1 MPKENL
7 SPFWEQ
13 KSLSQMTE
21 REWESLCDG
30 CALCCLIKLE
40 DADTQRI
47 AYTDI
52 ACKLLDSGAC
62 RCTDYKNRQ
71 HTVPDCITLSTKN
84 VKSLKWMPA
93 TCAYRLIAEE
103 KKLAW
108 WHPLVSGDPNTVH
121 QAGISVRG
129 RVIPEQRGDD
139 PEDRIINW
147 VNDSG

>member
-47 AYTDI
+47 SYTDI
-52 ACKLLDSGAC
+52 ACKLLDSGTC

-84 VKSLKWMPA
+84 VKGLKWMPA

>member
-1 MPKENL
+1 MPKKNL
-7 SPFWEQ
+7 VPFWEQ
-13 KSLSQMTE
+13 KSLSQMTY

-40 DADTQRI
+40 DADTNKI
-47 AYTDI
+47 SYTDI
-52 ACKLLDSGAC
+52 ACKLLDSGTC

-71 HTVPDCITLSTKN
+71 HTVPDCVTLSTKN
-84 VKSLKWMPA
+84 VKSLNWMPA

-129 RVIPEQRGDD
+129 RVIPEKRGDD
-139 PEDRIINW
+139 PQDRIINW
-147 VNDSG
+147 VK